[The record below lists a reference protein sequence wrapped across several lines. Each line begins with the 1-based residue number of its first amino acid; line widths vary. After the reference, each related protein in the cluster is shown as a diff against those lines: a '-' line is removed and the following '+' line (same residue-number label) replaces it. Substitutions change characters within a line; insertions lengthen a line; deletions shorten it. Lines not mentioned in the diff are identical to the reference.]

1 MKKILVLALFTVFAA
16 ATSFAQQN
24 EVELL
29 KSKYK
34 HEKKEIVSAF
44 MNLSNDDAKKFWPIY
59 DEYEHERG
67 KLATMRIDILTEF
80 AKNYKT
86 LTDEHADKLITGVF
100 EYQKEMTSL
109 RQSYYKKVKKAL
121 NARRAASF
129 VQVEEF
135 LESAIRLL
143 IQANVPYIAN

>member
-1 MKKILVLALFTVFAA
+1 
-16 ATSFAQQN
+16 
-24 EVELL
+24 
-29 KSKYK
+29 
-34 HEKKEIVSAF
+34 